1 MVINQQFQNKCI
13 FSNDEFQSILQQS
26 VVQFFNLFGEVR
38 VWCILGGLLG
48 GGDTSVAS
56 AIGRRVWGRSLRNSN
71 RKGNKRRCSRN
82 SLGCTQKCRSASWAS
97 RNYNQQMARMGLKS
111 GTELHST
118 STCWASTMSQAPL
131 GKAYTQLW
139 ARVSRFPP
147 SLEAC
152 ISVEK
157 ASIVQ

>member
-1 MVINQQFQNKCI
+1 MTSFKVFYSNQLCSSLTYLERWEYGVFWEGSLEGVTPALHQ
-13 FSNDEFQSILQQS
+13 L
-26 VVQFFNLFGEVR
+26 
-38 VWCILGGLLG
+38 
-48 GGDTSVAS
+48 
-56 AIGRRVWGRSLRNSN
+56 GRRVWGRSLRNSN